1 MPLTMSERQSVTN
14 EMRDRYRR
22 AKKKEKSRIL
32 DEFCELTKYNRSYA
46 SRKLRSANQT
56 RSYRRVKKAL
66 QKTQGRKRIYGPE
79 LLAPL
84 IKVWAVLDM
93 ACGKRLKAGMGDVI
107 DAMVKYGEFDYPPQ
121 IIDKLKSMSASTID
135 RLLAVQR
142 KKMNLKGRSTTK
154 PGTLL
159 KSQIPVRT
167 GTDWD
172 DARPGFV
179 EMDTVAHC
187 GDSTRGQYIVTLD
200 VTDIETCWSEQRAAL
215 NKAQAHVFPEVREIR
230 FRLPFDLLGVDSDG
244 GSEFINDEM
253 YRFCKTENILFTR
266 GRPYKKNDGCHI
278 EQKNWSIVRQ
288 TVGYARFETQSQ
300 CDVLNMI
307 YDCLRLLT
315 NFYMPSQKLVSKD
328 RDGARIIRRLDTP
341 QTPYRRVLASKHV
354 PQANKDRLTKLFS
367 TLNPAELR
375 REVVRLTDEL
385 YRMGDKQTKG
395 RQVK

>member
-1 MPLTMSERQSVTN
+1 M
-14 EMRDRYRR
+14 
-22 AKKKEKSRIL
+22 
-32 DEFCELTKYNRSYA
+32 
-46 SRKLRSANQT
+46 
-56 RSYRRVKKAL
+56 
-66 QKTQGRKRIYGPE
+66 
-79 LLAPL
+79 
-84 IKVWAVLDM
+84 
-93 ACGKRLKAGMGDVI
+93 
-107 DAMVKYGEFDYPPQ
+107 
-121 IIDKLKSMSASTID
+121 
-135 RLLAVQR
+135 
-142 KKMNLKGRSTTK
+142 
-154 PGTLL
+154 
-159 KSQIPVRT
+159 
-167 GTDWD
+167 
-172 DARPGFV
+172 
-179 EMDTVAHC
+179 
-187 GDSTRGQYIVTLD
+187 
-200 VTDIETCWSEQRAAL
+200 
-215 NKAQAHVFPEVREIR
+215 
-230 FRLPFDLLGVDSDG
+230 
-244 GSEFINDEM
+244 
-253 YRFCKTENILFTR
+253 FTR

-288 TVGYARFETQSQ
+288 TVGYARFETQAQ